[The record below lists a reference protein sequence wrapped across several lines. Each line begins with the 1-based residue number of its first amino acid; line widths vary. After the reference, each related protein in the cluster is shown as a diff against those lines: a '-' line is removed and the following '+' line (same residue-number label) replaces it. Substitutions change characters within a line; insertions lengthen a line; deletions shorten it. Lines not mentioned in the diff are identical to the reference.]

1 MASFIEIDSGL
12 RDREL
17 FPSPVDFTVP
27 AEQLDGWFRKA
38 RTTKAHQTH
47 QNLKT
52 LEFTTSVELRNL
64 ITPFDPDFMIIP
76 RLYVD
81 FHCQDYNDLYLN
93 SSIDGSNRDSKF
105 VLMLDRLIVN
115 DAGLNVWMV
124 WRSITDKQVM
134 RFRRNSPVVIR
145 VFTRDGINLPI
156 NDDQLPAPPNPT
168 SQIFISFDIRPYAI
182 DASYG
187 NQLLETTVS

>member
-17 FPSPVDFTVP
+17 FVSPADFTIR

-52 LEFTTSVELRNL
+52 LEFATSVELRNL
-64 ITPFDPDFMIIP
+64 ITPYAAALADTP

-81 FHCQDYNDLYLN
+81 FHCQDYNDLYLI
-93 SSIDGSNRDSKF
+93 SSIDGVNRDARF
-105 VLMLDRLIVN
+105 VLIQDRIITS
-115 DAGLNVWMV
+115 DAGVRTLISWNN
-124 WRSITDKQVM
+124 IHGEQVM

-145 VFTRDGINLPI
+145 VFTRDGVTLPI
-156 NDDQLPAPPNPT
+156 VDNALPLAPNPLA
-168 SQIFISFDIRPYAI
+168 QIFLSFDIRPYII
-182 DASYG
+182 DASYE
-187 NQLLETTVS
+187 NQLLETTT